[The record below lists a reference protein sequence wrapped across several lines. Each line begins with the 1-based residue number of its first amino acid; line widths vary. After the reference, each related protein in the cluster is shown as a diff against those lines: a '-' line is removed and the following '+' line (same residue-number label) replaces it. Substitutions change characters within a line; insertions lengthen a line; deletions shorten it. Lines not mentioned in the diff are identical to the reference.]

1 MPESSRDAALYGQRM
16 TTDIGIVIAILAV
29 ALILF
34 ISERVR
40 MDVVALMVLGALA
53 LSGLVTADEA
63 FSGFS
68 NPAVITVWAMFILS
82 DGLTRTGIAG
92 IVSEY
97 VTRFAG
103 GGEKRLI
110 AMIMVTAGVLSAFMN
125 NIGVAALMLPVVIDV
140 AKATGYPPSRLLMPL
155 AYGTLLGGLTTL
167 IGTPPNLLISAALTK
182 QGYAPFALFDF
193 SPVGLLVML
202 GGTLFVVFVGR
213 KVLPVK
219 DPGRELGRR
228 SAESLEAQ
236 YGLKERTFLLAL
248 KPRSVLVGKTLG
260 ESRIGSSTGLIV
272 TGLIQGG
279 DVKLLPG
286 PDAVLREGQRLLVQG
301 KLDHLRDLV
310 RFAELSI
317 ERETSVLDSLMLDKV
332 LLFEVEVAEG
342 SSLLDG
348 HLDNAAFRERF
359 KCNVLAIRR
368 DPMIRRLN
376 LNEVQL
382 QAGDHLLVQG
392 GRDAV
397 ELMEQSGDFD
407 DCYRVSDT
415 ELKEVY
421 RLQDRVFVVRVP
433 HGSSLV
439 GETLAG
445 SRIGDAFDFRLLG
458 TIREGKLDLLPDPQ
472 EKLVDG
478 ERLLIQGEFEQVE
491 VLQGLQELMVEKETT
506 PFQQVLQSQRM
517 GMIEAMLAPRTS
529 LAGKRLKELKF
540 RERYGLEVLA
550 LWREGRAYRSDL
562 AAMKLKL
569 GDALLLMGPRDRLAL
584 LRDDQDFLML
594 TQAGDQA
601 PDTRKAPLAASIMLA
616 VVLSVLFGWLP
627 ISVAAVIGG
636 TIMVLTRCLT
646 MEEAYRAIEWRAIFL
661 IAGMLPLGI
670 AMETSGAASLMA
682 SGIVDLLG
690 DFGPWPVLVG
700 FYLVTAAATMII
712 PTAALVVLMAP
723 VVISTCQDLGVMPQT
738 AMMAVAMA
746 ASASFTSPISHPA
759 NLLVMGPG
767 GYRFND
773 YLRLGIPLTF
783 IVFVL
788 TMIALPLFWPW
799 EPV

>member
-1 MPESSRDAALYGQRM
+1 
-16 TTDIGIVIAILAV
+16 
-29 ALILF
+29 
-34 ISERVR
+34 
-40 MDVVALMVLGALA
+40 
-53 LSGLVTADEA
+53 
-63 FSGFS
+63 
-68 NPAVITVWAMFILS
+68 
-82 DGLTRTGIAG
+82 
-92 IVSEY
+92 
-97 VTRFAG
+97 
-103 GGEKRLI
+103 
-110 AMIMVTAGVLSAFMN
+110 
-125 NIGVAALMLPVVIDV
+125 
-140 AKATGYPPSRLLMPL
+140 
-155 AYGTLLGGLTTL
+155 LLGGLTTL
-167 IGTPPNLLISAALTK
+167 IGTPPNLLISAALSK
-182 QGYAPFALFDF
+182 QGFEPFALFDF
-193 SPVGLLVML
+193 SPVGAIVMI
-202 GGTLFVVFVGR
+202 GGVLFVVFIGR

-219 DPGRELGRR
+219 DPGREVGRR

-236 YGLKERTFLLAL
+236 YGLRERTFLLAL

-272 TGLIQGG
+272 TGLIQHG

-301 KLDHLRDLV
+301 KLDYLRDLV

-317 ERETSVLDSLMLDKV
+317 ERETSVLDSLVSDKV

-342 SSLLDG
+342 SRLLEG
-348 HLDNAAFRERF
+348 NLDNATFRERYR
-359 KCNVLAIRR
+359 CNVLAIRR
-368 DPMIRRLN
+368 DPMIRRLH

-382 QAGDHLLVQG
+382 QPGDHLLVQG
-392 GRDAV
+392 GREAID
-397 ELMEQSGDFD
+397 LMEQSGDFD
-407 DCYRVSDT
+407 DCNRVSES

-433 HGSSLV
+433 AGSSLV

-458 TIREGKLDLLPDPQ
+458 TIREGKLNLMPDPQ

-529 LAGKRLKELKF
+529 LAGKRLKDIKF

-562 AAMKLKL
+562 AGMKLKL
-569 GDALLLMGPRDRLAL
+569 GDALLLMGPRDRLKL
-584 LRDDQDFLML
+584 IREDPDFLML

-601 PDTRKAPLAASIMLA
+601 PDTRKAPLAAGIMLA
-616 VVLSVLFGWLP
+616 VVFSVLVGWLP
-627 ISVAAVIGG
+627 ISVAAVIGA
-636 TIMVLTRCLT
+636 TIMVLTQCLS

-670 AMETSGAASLMA
+670 AMETSGAAGLMA
-682 SGIVDLLG
+682 AGIVDLLG
-690 DFGPWPVLVG
+690 HLGPWPVLVG
-700 FYLVTAAATMII
+700 FYLVTAAATMIV

-723 VVISTCQDLGVMPQT
+723 VVISTCGDLGVMPHT
-738 AMMAVAMA
+738 AMMGVAMA

-773 YLRLGIPLTF
+773 YLRLGVPLTF
-783 IVFVL
+783 LVFVL
-788 TMIALPLFWPW
+788 TMVALPLFWPW
-799 EPV
+799 QPA